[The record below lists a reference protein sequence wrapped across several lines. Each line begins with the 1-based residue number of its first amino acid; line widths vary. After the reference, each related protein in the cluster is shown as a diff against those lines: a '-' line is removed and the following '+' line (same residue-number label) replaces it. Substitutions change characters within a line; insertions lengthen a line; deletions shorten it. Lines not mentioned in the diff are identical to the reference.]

1 MFFGESLKQRGREY
15 SGRTDPLEQ
24 LNNSIKTR
32 QDILLRDA
40 QEYGQPDMN
49 TAKQDVFSKHLSPV
63 CE

>member
-1 MFFGESLKQRGREY
+1 MFLGESLKQRGREY

-40 QEYGQPDMN
+40 QEAPFVGVYGNPD
-49 TAKQDVFSKHLSPV
+49 
-63 CE
+63 